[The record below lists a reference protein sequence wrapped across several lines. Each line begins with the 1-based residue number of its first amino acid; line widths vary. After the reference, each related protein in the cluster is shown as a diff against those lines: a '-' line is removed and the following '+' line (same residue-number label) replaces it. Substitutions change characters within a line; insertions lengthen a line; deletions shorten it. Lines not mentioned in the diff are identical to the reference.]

1 MEKDDLTEKMYLLK
15 RYTNEKRIMKNE
27 TLL

>member
-1 MEKDDLTEKMYLLK
+1 MEKDDLTEEMYLLK